1 MAPYETWKKNKGRVD
16 LRKYTR
22 EFQKNFETKKAQV
35 TLPSKVY
42 AMTYRVDAV
51 FETDKHH
58 VTPIVLS
65 FGRFKDDEGASYLR
79 GVNLLYL
86 RNEQMI
92 EIMEEVFSLHKFPI
106 ESRIKSLIKIHD
118 KWMTIVPF
126 AFKNFEERRISSTSE
141 INESTWGMI
150 PLLYKFLWGNFNA
163 QSLNESFQLENKKRP
178 IRERKKEVKMEKPK
192 EDVQTAEETF
202 SEGAIDSSIFNDD
215 I

>member
-42 AMTYRVDAV
+42 AMTYRGDSV

-79 GVNLLYL
+79 GINLLYL

-141 INESTWGMI
+141 INESVWGMI
-150 PLLYKFLWGNFNA
+150 PLLHKFLWGNFNA

-178 IRERKKEVKMEKPK
+178 IRENKKEVKMEKPR

-202 SEGAIDSSIFNDD
+202 TEGAIDSSIFNDD